1 MLTRRQ
7 VLIGG
12 AVTAGALMLGGCS
25 STSSLLSPRL
35 SVRFPK
41 PLTVGGTIGVCAPS
55 AGVPKA
61 DEDRYDFAI
70 RYLRDLGYIVVT
82 RATIITDDI
91 VSGPAQ
97 QRAADLQ
104 ELLLD
109 PGIDAVLPPWGGELL
124 IEILPFIDW
133 EALRSAP
140 PTWLIGYSDLST
152 FQVPYLIRTGT
163 ASIDGSNLLE
173 TPMRPPG
180 PGLAWWP
187 DVASLSPGQS
197 FAQEST
203 PQYQSSDVDWA
214 VTPNATSFD
223 LDTASR
229 WKILAHEDD
238 PSFVLNVNGRVVAG
252 TIDVLAPIACTPNGD
267 VPAFAAS
274 VRPDRL
280 LITLDAADFNTAQF
294 ARSLWDLRA
303 AGWFDD
309 AAGIVIGRT
318 AGEIVSGYTVRDA
331 ADDVLGDLNVPVVYD
346 ADIGHLPPQR
356 AWVQGATAT
365 LKVSGGVGHLTQTLA

>member
-12 AVTAGALMLGGCS
+12 AATVGALMLGGCS
-25 STSSLLSPRL
+25 STSRAP
-35 SVRFPK
+35 VRFPK

-70 RYLRDLGYIVVT
+70 NYLRDLGYVVVT
-82 RATIITDDI
+82 RGTIITDDI

-124 IEILPFIDW
+124 IDILPFIDW
-133 EALRSAP
+133 DALRSAP

-197 FAQEST
+197 FTQEST
-203 PQYQSSDVDWA
+203 PRYQSSDVDWA
-214 VTPNATSFD
+214 ATPNATSFN
-223 LDTASR
+223 LDTVSR
-229 WKILAHEDD
+229 WKILGHEDD
-238 PSFVLNVNGRVVAG
+238 PAFVLNVNGRIVAG

-280 LITLDAADFNTAQF
+280 LIALDAADFNTAQF
-294 ARSLWDLRA
+294 YRALWDLRA

-309 AAGIVIGRT
+309 AAAVVLGRT
-318 AGEIVSGYTVRDA
+318 AGEVVSEFTVRDA
-331 ADDVLGDLNVPVVYD
+331 AEDVLGDLNVPVVYD
-346 ADIGHLPPQR
+346 ADIGHLPPQM
-356 AWVQGATAT
+356 AWVQGATAKLT
-365 LKVSGGVGHLTQTLA
+365 VSNGAGVLTQTLA

>member
-12 AVTAGALMLGGCS
+12 ALTAGALMVGGCS
-25 STSSLLSPRL
+25 SGSRS
-35 SVRFPK
+35 SVRFPR
-41 PLTVGGTIGVCAPS
+41 PLPAGGTIGVCAPS

-61 DEDRYDFAI
+61 DEDRYAFAI
-70 RYLRDLGYIVVT
+70 DYLKGLGYAVVT
-82 RATIITDDI
+82 RGIIITDDI

-97 QRAADLQ
+97 QRATDLQ

-109 PGIDAVLPPWGGELL
+109 PDIDAVLPPWGGELL
-124 IEILPFIDW
+124 IDILPFIDW
-133 EALRSAP
+133 GALRAAP

-187 DVASLSPGQS
+187 DVASLSPGAS
-197 FAQEST
+197 FSQEST
-203 PQYQSSDVDWA
+203 PRYQASDVDWA
-214 VTPNATSFD
+214 ATPTATSFN
-223 LDTASR
+223 LDTIST
-229 WKILAHEDD
+229 WKVLGHEDD
-238 PSFVLNVNGRVVAG
+238 PAFVLTVEGRVIAG
-252 TIDVLAPIACTPNGD
+252 TIDVLAPIACTPDGD
-267 VPAFAAS
+267 VPGFAAS

-280 LITLDAADFNTAQF
+280 LLALDAADFNTAQF
-294 ARSLWDLRA
+294 ARALWDLRT

-309 AAGIVIGRT
+309 AAGVVLGRT
-318 AGEIVSGYTVRDA
+318 GGDVISGYTVRDA
-331 ADDVLGDLNVPVVYD
+331 AVDVLGDLAVPVVYD
-346 ADIGHLPPQR
+346 ADVGHLPPQM
-356 AWVQGATAT
+356 AWVQGAFAR
-365 LKVSGGVGHLTQTLA
+365 LQVSGGAGRLTQVLA